1 MGCSSCGGGQAQA
14 EQTFIIY
21 DKYGYPTGEEVK
33 GDVAAKQ
40 AVTRNGGGTFKV
52 KASN

>member
-1 MGCSSCGGGQAQA
+1 MGCSSCGGAKQA
-14 EQTFIIY
+14 EQTFVIY
-21 DKYGYPTGEEVK
+21 DKYGYPTGEKVK

-52 KASN
+52 EMAN